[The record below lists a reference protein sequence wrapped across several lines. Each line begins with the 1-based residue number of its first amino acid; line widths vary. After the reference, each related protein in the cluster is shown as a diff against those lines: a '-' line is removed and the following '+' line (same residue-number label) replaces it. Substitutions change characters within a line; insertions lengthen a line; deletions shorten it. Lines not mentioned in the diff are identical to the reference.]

1 MAAPVCVH
9 LPGGALKPVPFTVP
23 STAFQLRLSTSSQP
37 ENTSSTSEPSPC
49 SQRSRCRALACH
61 RNAAPGQNGPRS
73 SGEEV
78 GEVTVSVL
86 SEALAGVCVA
96 LCIATSCA

>member
-49 SQRSRCRALACH
+49 SQRSRCRALACR

-86 SEALAGVCVA
+86 SEALGGDVA
-96 LCIATSCA
+96 LCIATSCW